1 MAPVMLLTRQFV
13 WPTGQEFFDLL
24 LIGIFGV
31 LGQICL
37 TYAYKLADAS
47 EVSIYSNTNILFAA
61 ALGFCSIVTA
71 AASLI
76 YGILALLEKE
86 KNYRI
91 AKVSTAIAGI
101 EILIWLI
108 IIVIAL

>member
-1 MAPVMLLTRQFV
+1 MERIGNKVSYIKKPFAKSSFPSALLAAAALCFMTISL
-13 WPTGQEFFDLL
+13 WL
-24 LIGIFGV
+24 
-31 LGQICL
+31 
-37 TYAYKLADAS
+37 AYKTQGNAS
-47 EVSIYSNTNILFAA
+47 LFAA